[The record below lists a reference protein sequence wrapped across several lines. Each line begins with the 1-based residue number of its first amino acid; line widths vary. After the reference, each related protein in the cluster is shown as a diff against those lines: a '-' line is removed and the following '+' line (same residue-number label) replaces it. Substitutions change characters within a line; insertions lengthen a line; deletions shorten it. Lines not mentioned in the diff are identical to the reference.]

1 MNHALGWPHAAAW
14 AKTVRL
20 FCVMV
25 LVVPIALGLW
35 GMILPAFGVVP
46 GLRAAGGASVALT
59 LAPWRAVWQW
69 PGLWEA
75 LWLAFLSG
83 VGSTLIAFALS
94 QAIVAALQ
102 GGRVFGLV
110 MRLLAPML
118 ALPHAAAALGL
129 AFLIAPSGFLARLLS
144 PWATGWQDPPDLLVL
159 QDPWGLALMAGLV
172 AKELPFLL
180 LVTLAAL
187 GQPALRGR
195 VLLAQSLGYG
205 RTVGWFKTVFPAIYP
220 QIRLPIYA
228 VLAYAMTSV
237 EMAAIL
243 GPTRPAPLAVQVVI
257 WMGQPDLALRMQGA
271 AAALFLLGAVLGAL
285 ILWHFGAR
293 MVAHWA
299 RTWSFSGVRGLWAE
313 GWLRGGMLAVVALG
327 VVGMVVG
334 LLGLTI
340 WSFAGIWRFPDALP
354 QTWSLGVWR
363 DVWRGGGGLLSALG
377 TTILIALGATLVG
390 AILALAWLG
399 ARPKVAGTSPV
410 LWLIYLP
417 LIMPQVVFVPG
428 LQTAALAL
436 GMQGGVVLVMATHVI
451 FVFPYVVLSLCG
463 PWQSWDPRLALQAA
477 ALGAGRV
484 RIFWSLRL
492 PMLLAAL
499 LTAAAVGFA
508 VSVGQYLPTLLMG
521 AGRVETLTTEAV
533 ALAAG
538 GNRRLIGAYA
548 LAQIIVPVIGF
559 AAAVILPGVIFANR
573 RGMSRVAIGG

>member
-1 MNHALGWPHAAAW
+1 MKHLLGWPHAAAW
-14 AKTVRL
+14 AKMVRL
-20 FCVMV
+20 LCVTV

-35 GMILPAFGVVP
+35 GIVLPSFGVVP
-46 GLRAAGGASVALT
+46 GLRAAGGASVPLT

-69 PGLWEA
+69 PGLWDA
-75 LWLAFLSG
+75 LWLAIFSG
-83 VGSTLIAFALS
+83 VGSTLIAFAFS

-102 GGRVFGLV
+102 GGRVFGWV

-144 PWATGWQDPPDLLVL
+144 PWATGWQDPPDLLLL

-172 AKELPFLL
+172 VKELPFLL
-180 LVTLAAL
+180 LMTLAAL
-187 GQPALRGR
+187 AQPGLRGR

-243 GPTRPAPLAVQVVI
+243 GPTRPASLAVQVVI

-271 AAALFLLGAVLGAL
+271 AAALLLLGAVLGAL
-285 ILWHFGAR
+285 ISWHFAAR
-293 MVAHWA
+293 MVAHLA
-299 RTWSFSGVRGLWAE
+299 QAWSFLGGRGLGAE
-313 GWLRGGMLAVVALG
+313 AWLRGWVLAVVALG
-327 VVGMVVG
+327 VAGMVLG

-354 QTWSLGVWR
+354 QTWSLRVWQ
-363 DVWRGGGGLLSALG
+363 DVWRGGGGFLSALG
-377 TTILIALGATLVG
+377 ATILIALGATLVG
-390 AILALAWLG
+390 AFLALAWLE
-399 ARPKVAGTSPV
+399 ARPKGAGISPV

-417 LIMPQVVFVPG
+417 LIVPQVVFVPG

-436 GMQGGVVLVMATHVI
+436 GLQGGMVLVMATHVI
-451 FVFPYVVLSLCG
+451 FVFPYVVLSLGG

-492 PMLLAAL
+492 PMLLAAV

-559 AAAVILPGVIFANR
+559 AAAVILPGIIFANR
-573 RGMSRVAIGG
+573 RGMSRAAIGG